1 MVMGANWWIRYGVL
15 RLRMKMG
22 VLNKMG
28 GVSGRLRSERVG
40 VSKMGV
46 VRRDI
51 GLKSG
56 DMVSG

>member
-46 VRRDI
+46 ACRDM

-56 DMVSG
+56 VMVSG